1 MLIWENV
8 KLAFQALLANKMRAL
23 LTMLGIIIGIG
34 AVIAIMT
41 VSSSL
46 TNSISDSFQE
56 MGANNIT
63 VGLKQTSSTTETRSN
78 GLKFGAAN
86 RNSMVEKEDLITD
99 DMLSELKTEFSDK
112 IDAIAISETVASGTV
127 HDGSNTANISISG
140 INSEYFSSDD
150 VTLLAGRRLTSN
162 DNTGKKKVI
171 MISDKVVDQIFDGDS
186 QKALSQKIQVEI
198 DGVYY
203 QYYVVGV
210 YKYESNN
217 SFSSSSDED
226 ITTTAYIPILTGKAQ
241 THSDEGYQQFTVVT
255 KSGID
260 SVSTFATQIENFF
273 APYYSSN
280 EDYKVSTTTMES
292 MTESMSDM
300 IGTVSIAISF
310 IAGISLLVGGIGVMN
325 IMLVSITERTR
336 EIGTRKAL
344 GAKNSSI
351 RFQFI
356 IESMI
361 LCLIGG
367 ILGILVGFLLGA
379 IAASILGYSAAV
391 PVAAIIVAVGFSMV
405 IGIFFGYYPANKAAR
420 MDPIEAL
427 RYECGGWLADEVSN
441 SNASRRPAAE
451 RSEGALPCWLADE
464 VEESRHTLEKKKQDL
479 ACAEQPQQG
488 TSTRQKR
495 KSKTWRVRSH
505 SQQGTG
511 TRQKRKSKTWRVRSH
526 PQQGTSTRQKRKSKT

>member
-99 DMLSELKTEFSDK
+99 DMLSELKTEYSDK

-150 VTLLAGRRLTSN
+150 VTLLAGRRLTSD

-260 SVSTFATQIENFF
+260 SISTFATQIENFF

-367 ILGILVGFLLGA
+367 ILGIFVGFLLGA

-427 RYECGGWLADEVSN
+427 RYE
-441 SNASRRPAAE
+441 
-451 RSEGALPCWLADE
+451 
-464 VEESRHTLEKKKQDL
+464 
-479 ACAEQPQQG
+479 
-488 TSTRQKR
+488 
-495 KSKTWRVRSH
+495 
-505 SQQGTG
+505 
-511 TRQKRKSKTWRVRSH
+511 
-526 PQQGTSTRQKRKSKT
+526 

>member
-150 VTLLAGRRLTSN
+150 VTLLAGRRLTSD

-217 SFSSSSDED
+217 SFSSSSYED

-273 APYYSSN
+273 ALYYSSN

-427 RYECGGWLADEVSN
+427 RYE
-441 SNASRRPAAE
+441 
-451 RSEGALPCWLADE
+451 
-464 VEESRHTLEKKKQDL
+464 
-479 ACAEQPQQG
+479 
-488 TSTRQKR
+488 
-495 KSKTWRVRSH
+495 
-505 SQQGTG
+505 
-511 TRQKRKSKTWRVRSH
+511 
-526 PQQGTSTRQKRKSKT
+526 

>member
-23 LTMLGIIIGIG
+23 LTMLGISIGIG
-34 AVIAIMT
+34 AVLAIMT

-78 GLKFGAAN
+78 GLKFGVAN
-86 RNSMVEKEDLITD
+86 RNSTVEKEDLITD
-99 DMLSELKTEFSDK
+99 DMLSELITEFSDK

-140 INSEYFSSDD
+140 INSEYFASDD
-150 VTLLAGRRLTSN
+150 VTLLAGRRLTSD

-198 DGVYY
+198 DGIYY

-260 SVSTFATQIENFF
+260 SVSAFATQIENFF

-367 ILGILVGFLLGA
+367 ILGILAGFLLGA

-391 PVAAIIVAVGFSMV
+391 PVAAIIIAVGFSMI

-427 RYECGGWLADEVSN
+427 RYE
-441 SNASRRPAAE
+441 
-451 RSEGALPCWLADE
+451 
-464 VEESRHTLEKKKQDL
+464 
-479 ACAEQPQQG
+479 
-488 TSTRQKR
+488 
-495 KSKTWRVRSH
+495 
-505 SQQGTG
+505 
-511 TRQKRKSKTWRVRSH
+511 
-526 PQQGTSTRQKRKSKT
+526 

>member
-78 GLKFGAAN
+78 GLKFGAAS
-86 RNSMVEKEDLITD
+86 RNSSVEKEDLITD
-99 DMLSELKTEFSDK
+99 DMLSELKNEFSDK

-140 INSEYFSSDD
+140 INSEYFASDD
-150 VTLLAGRRLTSN
+150 VTLIAGRRLTSD

-198 DGVYY
+198 DGIYY

-241 THSDEGYQQFTVVT
+241 THADEGYQQFTVVT

-260 SVSTFATQIENFF
+260 SVSAFATQIEDFF

-280 EDYKVSTTTMES
+280 EDYKISTTTMES

-367 ILGILVGFLLGA
+367 ILGILVGFVLGA

-427 RYECGGWLADEVSN
+427 RYE
-441 SNASRRPAAE
+441 
-451 RSEGALPCWLADE
+451 
-464 VEESRHTLEKKKQDL
+464 
-479 ACAEQPQQG
+479 
-488 TSTRQKR
+488 
-495 KSKTWRVRSH
+495 
-505 SQQGTG
+505 
-511 TRQKRKSKTWRVRSH
+511 
-526 PQQGTSTRQKRKSKT
+526 

>member
-78 GLKFGAAN
+78 SLKFGAAN

-150 VTLLAGRRLTSN
+150 VTLLAGRRLTSD

-367 ILGILVGFLLGA
+367 ILGIFVGFLLGA

-427 RYECGGWLADEVSN
+427 RYE
-441 SNASRRPAAE
+441 
-451 RSEGALPCWLADE
+451 
-464 VEESRHTLEKKKQDL
+464 
-479 ACAEQPQQG
+479 
-488 TSTRQKR
+488 
-495 KSKTWRVRSH
+495 
-505 SQQGTG
+505 
-511 TRQKRKSKTWRVRSH
+511 
-526 PQQGTSTRQKRKSKT
+526 

>member
-171 MISDKVVDQIFDGDS
+171 MISDKVVDQIFDGDP

-367 ILGILVGFLLGA
+367 ILGIFVGFLLGV

-427 RYECGGWLADEVSN
+427 RYE
-441 SNASRRPAAE
+441 
-451 RSEGALPCWLADE
+451 
-464 VEESRHTLEKKKQDL
+464 
-479 ACAEQPQQG
+479 
-488 TSTRQKR
+488 
-495 KSKTWRVRSH
+495 
-505 SQQGTG
+505 
-511 TRQKRKSKTWRVRSH
+511 
-526 PQQGTSTRQKRKSKT
+526 

>member
-8 KLAFQALLANKMRAL
+8 KLAFQALIANKMRAL

-150 VTLLAGRRLTSN
+150 VTLLAGRRLTSD

-273 APYYSSN
+273 ALYYSSN

-367 ILGILVGFLLGA
+367 ILGIFVGFLLGA

-391 PVAAIIVAVGFSMV
+391 PVAAILVAVGFSMV

-427 RYECGGWLADEVSN
+427 RYE
-441 SNASRRPAAE
+441 
-451 RSEGALPCWLADE
+451 
-464 VEESRHTLEKKKQDL
+464 
-479 ACAEQPQQG
+479 
-488 TSTRQKR
+488 
-495 KSKTWRVRSH
+495 
-505 SQQGTG
+505 
-511 TRQKRKSKTWRVRSH
+511 
-526 PQQGTSTRQKRKSKT
+526 

>member
-63 VGLKQTSSTTETRSN
+63 VGLKQTSSKTETRSN
-78 GLKFGAAN
+78 GLKFGAAS
-86 RNSMVEKEDLITD
+86 RNSSVEKEDLITD
-99 DMLSELKTEFSDK
+99 DMLSELKTQFSDK

-140 INSEYFSSDD
+140 INSEYFASDD
-150 VTLLAGRRLTSN
+150 VTLIAGRRLTSD

-186 QKALSQKIQVEI
+186 EKALAQKIQVEI
-198 DGVYY
+198 DGIYY

-241 THSDEGYQQFTVVT
+241 THADEGYQQFTVVT

-260 SVSTFATQIENFF
+260 SVSAFATQIENFF
-273 APYYSSN
+273 TPYYSSN
-280 EDYKVSTTTMES
+280 EDYKISTTTMES

-391 PVAAIIVAVGFSMV
+391 PVAAIIIAVGFSMV

-427 RYECGGWLADEVSN
+427 RYE
-441 SNASRRPAAE
+441 
-451 RSEGALPCWLADE
+451 
-464 VEESRHTLEKKKQDL
+464 
-479 ACAEQPQQG
+479 
-488 TSTRQKR
+488 
-495 KSKTWRVRSH
+495 
-505 SQQGTG
+505 
-511 TRQKRKSKTWRVRSH
+511 
-526 PQQGTSTRQKRKSKT
+526 

>member
-150 VTLLAGRRLTSN
+150 VTLLAGRRLTSD

-310 IAGISLLVGGIGVMN
+310 IASISLLVGGIGVMN

-367 ILGILVGFLLGA
+367 ILGIFVGFLLGA

-427 RYECGGWLADEVSN
+427 RYE
-441 SNASRRPAAE
+441 
-451 RSEGALPCWLADE
+451 
-464 VEESRHTLEKKKQDL
+464 
-479 ACAEQPQQG
+479 
-488 TSTRQKR
+488 
-495 KSKTWRVRSH
+495 
-505 SQQGTG
+505 
-511 TRQKRKSKTWRVRSH
+511 
-526 PQQGTSTRQKRKSKT
+526 

>member
-63 VGLKQTSSTTETRSN
+63 VGLKQTSSKTETRSN
-78 GLKFGAAN
+78 GLKFGAAS
-86 RNSMVEKEDLITD
+86 RNFSVEKEDLITD
-99 DMLSELKTEFSDK
+99 DMLSELKTQFSDK
-112 IDAIAISETVASGTV
+112 IDAVAISETVASGTV
-127 HDGSNTANISISG
+127 HEGSNTANISISG
-140 INSEYFSSDD
+140 INSEYFASDD
-150 VTLLAGRRLTSN
+150 VTLIAGRRLTSD

-186 QKALSQKIQVEI
+186 EKALAQKIQVEI
-198 DGVYY
+198 DGIYY

-210 YKYESNN
+210 YQYESNN

-241 THSDEGYQQFTVVT
+241 THADEGYQQFTVVT

-260 SVSTFATQIENFF
+260 SVSAFATQIENFF
-273 APYYSSN
+273 TPYYSTN
-280 EDYKVSTTTMES
+280 EDYKISTTTMES
-292 MTESMSDM
+292 MIESMSDM

-367 ILGILVGFLLGA
+367 ILGILAGFLLGA

-427 RYECGGWLADEVSN
+427 RYE
-441 SNASRRPAAE
+441 
-451 RSEGALPCWLADE
+451 
-464 VEESRHTLEKKKQDL
+464 
-479 ACAEQPQQG
+479 
-488 TSTRQKR
+488 
-495 KSKTWRVRSH
+495 
-505 SQQGTG
+505 
-511 TRQKRKSKTWRVRSH
+511 
-526 PQQGTSTRQKRKSKT
+526 

>member
-150 VTLLAGRRLTSN
+150 VTILAGRRLTSI

-367 ILGILVGFLLGA
+367 ILGIFVGFLLGV

-427 RYECGGWLADEVSN
+427 RYE
-441 SNASRRPAAE
+441 
-451 RSEGALPCWLADE
+451 
-464 VEESRHTLEKKKQDL
+464 
-479 ACAEQPQQG
+479 
-488 TSTRQKR
+488 
-495 KSKTWRVRSH
+495 
-505 SQQGTG
+505 
-511 TRQKRKSKTWRVRSH
+511 
-526 PQQGTSTRQKRKSKT
+526 

>member
-34 AVIAIMT
+34 ADIAIMT

-63 VGLKQTSSTTETRSN
+63 VGLKQTSSKTETRSN
-78 GLKFGAAN
+78 GLKFGAAS
-86 RNSMVEKEDLITD
+86 RNSSVEKEDLITD
-99 DMLSELKTEFSDK
+99 DMLSELKTQFSDK
-112 IDAIAISETVASGTV
+112 IDAVAISETVASGTV

-140 INSEYFSSDD
+140 INSEYFASDD
-150 VTLLAGRRLTSN
+150 VTLIAGRRLTSD

-186 QKALSQKIQVEI
+186 EKALAQKIRVEI
-198 DGVYY
+198 DGIYY

-210 YKYESNN
+210 YQYESNN

-241 THSDEGYQQFTVVT
+241 THADEGYQQFTVVT
-255 KSGID
+255 KSSID
-260 SVSTFATQIENFF
+260 SVSAFATQIENFF
-273 APYYSSN
+273 TPYYSTN
-280 EDYKVSTTTMES
+280 EDYKISTTTMES

-367 ILGILVGFLLGA
+367 ILGILAGFLLGA

-427 RYECGGWLADEVSN
+427 RYE
-441 SNASRRPAAE
+441 
-451 RSEGALPCWLADE
+451 
-464 VEESRHTLEKKKQDL
+464 
-479 ACAEQPQQG
+479 
-488 TSTRQKR
+488 
-495 KSKTWRVRSH
+495 
-505 SQQGTG
+505 
-511 TRQKRKSKTWRVRSH
+511 
-526 PQQGTSTRQKRKSKT
+526 

>member
-367 ILGILVGFLLGA
+367 ILGIFVGFLLGV

-405 IGIFFGYYPANKAAR
+405 IGIVFGLLPAVKASNLN
-420 MDPIEAL
+420 PIQAL
-427 RYECGGWLADEVSN
+427 RRD
-441 SNASRRPAAE
+441 
-451 RSEGALPCWLADE
+451 
-464 VEESRHTLEKKKQDL
+464 
-479 ACAEQPQQG
+479 
-488 TSTRQKR
+488 
-495 KSKTWRVRSH
+495 
-505 SQQGTG
+505 
-511 TRQKRKSKTWRVRSH
+511 
-526 PQQGTSTRQKRKSKT
+526 

>member
-78 GLKFGAAN
+78 GLKFGVAN

-367 ILGILVGFLLGA
+367 ILGIFVGFLLGV

-427 RYECGGWLADEVSN
+427 RYE
-441 SNASRRPAAE
+441 
-451 RSEGALPCWLADE
+451 
-464 VEESRHTLEKKKQDL
+464 
-479 ACAEQPQQG
+479 
-488 TSTRQKR
+488 
-495 KSKTWRVRSH
+495 
-505 SQQGTG
+505 
-511 TRQKRKSKTWRVRSH
+511 
-526 PQQGTSTRQKRKSKT
+526 